1 MPPTL
6 RQEDTPSVQTRPSM
20 VAGLQSGDEDRWREF
35 LRKYSPVIRGFAKKA
50 GLTEVEAD
58 EVVQETAIGV
68 SRNVE
73 EYRYDPSKCRFKTW
87 LLNLASWR
95 IRNQLRRRR
104 RWDDRKVETDAP
116 APWVPANEDR
126 AVAEVPDTWTSLWDA
141 EWRDRMMALALEGVR
156 AQFSPTHLQ
165 IFDLNVLKQWSAGE
179 VAKALGVSLPT
190 VYLAKHRIS
199 VALKKEIARLE
210 RLDAP

>member
-1 MPPTL
+1 MTPIL

-35 LRKYSPVIRGFAKKA
+35 FRKYSPVIRGFAKKA

-95 IRNQLRRRR
+95 IQNQLRRRR
-104 RWDDRKVETDAP
+104 RWDDRKVVPDAP
-116 APWVPANEDR
+116 DSRLPLSADLVA
-126 AVAEVPDTWTSLWDA
+126 AEVPDTWTSLWDA
-141 EWRDRMMALALEGVR
+141 EWRDRMMVVALEEVR

-165 IFDLNVLKQWSAGE
+165 IFDLNVLKEWSAGE

-199 VALKKEIARLE
+199 AALKKEIARLE
-210 RLDAP
+210 KQDAP